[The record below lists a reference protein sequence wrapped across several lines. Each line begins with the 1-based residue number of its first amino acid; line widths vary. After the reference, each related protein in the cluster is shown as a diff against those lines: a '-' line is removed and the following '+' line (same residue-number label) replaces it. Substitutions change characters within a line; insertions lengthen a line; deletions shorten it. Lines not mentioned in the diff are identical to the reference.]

1 MKKLV
6 ILAIALCSVS
16 ALFAQSSALEVSRD
30 RENYT
35 KVLKGIFTRNH
46 LSTDTAFSWY
56 SQAQKSFNPNADL
69 VKRYAAK
76 KDSLSFLV
84 FGGTWCDDTK
94 HVLPN
99 FLLTADAA
107 GVPSNHITLI
117 GVDRDKKSL
126 FNLTETFNVTLV
138 PTIIV
143 LKNGKEIGRVEE
155 YGRIGMP
162 EREVGQIISAN

>member
-1 MKKLV
+1 MKKIV
-6 ILAIALCSVS
+6 IIAIALCSVS
-16 ALFAQSSALEVSRD
+16 ALFAQSSSLEVSRD
-30 RENYT
+30 KENFS
-35 KVLKGIFTRNH
+35 KVLKGIFTRNQ

-56 SQAQKSFNPNADL
+56 TQAQKNFTPNADL

-107 GVPSNHITLI
+107 GVPSNHITLV

-126 FNLTETFNVTLV
+126 FNLT
-138 PTIIV
+138 
-143 LKNGKEIGRVEE
+143 
-155 YGRIGMP
+155 
-162 EREVGQIISAN
+162 

>member
-6 ILAIALCSVS
+6 FLALTLCSVS
-16 ALFAQSSALEVSRD
+16 AVIAQPLSLEVSRD
-30 RENYT
+30 KENSA
-35 KVLKGIFTRNH
+35 KVLKGIFTRSH
-46 LSTDTAFSWY
+46 LSGDTAFAWY
-56 SQAQKSFNPNADL
+56 TQAQKSFTPNADL
-69 VKRYAAK
+69 VKRYAAQ

-84 FGGTWCDDTK
+84 FGGTWCDDTR

-117 GVDRDKKSL
+117 GVDREKKSL
-126 FNLTETFNVTLV
+126 FNLTETFHVTLV

-143 LKNGKEIGRVEE
+143 LKNGKEIGRVVE
-155 YGRIGMP
+155 YGRMGMP
-162 EREVGQIISAN
+162 EREVGQIISAD